1 VDVYRY
7 PSEPFGPPPTYVGK
21 PMDESG
27 AEQVY
32 VTHLNQPAANLG
44 VAVEA
49 ASQGSQIDP
58 WLLGSLDENDVQ
70 GYAGTPVDVNSLTFD
85 YSIDIGAA
93 GAMFPRQKAYYVA
106 VDSGSDI
113 FTGEHLPGQYVL
125 RSWVNDVTPP
135 SLRVL
140 TTRVAAGRPTIAA
153 RVLDAGA
160 GVDPLSLVIGY
171 RSVLVGAAA
180 YDPVSGVVLFP
191 LPAQAPKVTGP
202 RTTMAFQAS
211 DFQETKNVNTTGANV
226 MPNTRFASVKLRVV
240 NGPAVSWLLPDAR
253 ACLPR
258 RTTRLAVDAS
268 STGRIASVVFRDG
281 KRRIERGTTQGAGLY
296 VADWKARGARRGKHV
311 LVTVVTAAS
320 GAKASAKLTVRL
332 CK

>member
-1 VDVYRY
+1 
-7 PSEPFGPPPTYVGK
+7 
-21 PMDESG
+21 
-27 AEQVY
+27 
-32 VTHLNQPAANLG
+32 
-44 VAVEA
+44 
-49 ASQGSQIDP
+49 
-58 WLLGSLDENDVQ
+58 
-70 GYAGTPVDVNSLTFD
+70 
-85 YSIDIGAA
+85 
-93 GAMFPRQKAYYVA
+93 
-106 VDSGSDI
+106 
-113 FTGEHLPGQYVL
+113 
-125 RSWVNDVTPP
+125 
-135 SLRVL
+135 
-140 TTRVAAGRPTIAA
+140 
-153 RVLDAGA
+153 
-160 GVDPLSLVIGY
+160 
-171 RSVLVGAAA
+171 
-180 YDPVSGVVLFP
+180 
-191 LPAQAPKVTGP
+191 
-202 RTTMAFQAS
+202 MAFQAS

-281 KRRIERGTTQGAGLY
+281 KRRIGRGTTQGAGLY